1 MILSQCKK
9 GDIVWIRDN
18 VFKSYLKVRVGD
30 ITSDIEFLMPC
41 VDVEI
46 LEYEDERANYQH
58 CEFVTAECWTEK
70 PEVKTLVN
78 AELNKTEDE
87 KAAYQCAYDLSNDWF
102 REIPTWDDVQQAFLF
117 GVMYGRKE
125 LKFDENER
133 IEC

>member
-18 VFKSYLKVRVGD
+18 VYKSYLKVRVGD
-30 ITSDIEFLMPC
+30 ITSDVDFLMPC
-41 VDVEI
+41 VDIEV
-46 LEYEDERANYQH
+46 LGCEDERSNYQH

-70 PEVKTLVN
+70 PEVKTIVN

-133 IEC
+133 I

>member
-18 VFKSYLKVRVGD
+18 VYKSYLKVRVGD
-30 ITSDIEFLMPC
+30 ITSDVGFLMPC
-41 VDVEI
+41 VDVEV
-46 LEYEDERANYQH
+46 LECENQYSEYQH
-58 CEFVTAECWTEK
+58 CEFITAQCWKEK
-70 PEVKTLVN
+70 PTVEYVLKDD
-78 AELNKTEDE
+78 LNKNPDE
-87 KAAYQCAYDLSNDWF
+87 EAAYQCAYDLSNDWF
-102 REIPTWDDVQQAFLF
+102 REVPTWDDVQQAFLF